1 VPDWQIHIHDRD
13 KDDKKTWELRNDVH
27 RYIAEQYSL
36 NTREEVELVRWI
48 DLVGL
53 AQEMKKTQPT
63 YAQIDHEASMH
74 GFMEKCIDGLETAPN
89 PKLDKTQAQLI
100 EALLQGK
107 LQL

>member
-1 VPDWQIHIHDRD
+1 
-13 KDDKKTWELRNDVH
+13 
-27 RYIAEQYSL
+27 
-36 NTREEVELVRWI
+36 
-48 DLVGL
+48 
-53 AQEMKKTQPT
+53 
-63 YAQIDHEASMH
+63 MH